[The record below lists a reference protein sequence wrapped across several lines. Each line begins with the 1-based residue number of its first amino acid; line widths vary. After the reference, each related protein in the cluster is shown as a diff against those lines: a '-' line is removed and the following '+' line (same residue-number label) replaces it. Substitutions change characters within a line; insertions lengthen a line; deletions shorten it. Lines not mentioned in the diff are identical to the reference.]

1 MAFLRNSLFA
11 AAAIAAAGATG
22 SLPAA
27 AAIVIDG
34 NLGDWNVT
42 VADNNGSVFTGANTS
57 YGIDGGPFIEDQSDT
72 AGDGGY
78 VGPEYGGQNYD
89 AEFMAAA
96 RNGNTLYVALV
107 SGQRPDNGLQRY
119 SPGDIRIVA
128 NGTTTYGIEV
138 GGGAGG
144 GAGTAQ
150 TEGAAGSFYN
160 LNSSGYTVSAAATPT
175 AQTVGSIWKNVTW
188 TNDPLGMNSP
198 VQFTINGGST
208 QVGTADYIF
217 TRNTVTTQH
226 SIIEFAFDIT
236 ALIGTGSGLLDIT
249 WGPSC
254 SNDLAEIFV
263 VVPSRDIPTPAP
275 AALPLFLV
283 GIGGMAMLRR
293 RRAGRSV

>member
-1 MAFLRNSLFA
+1 MRPIGPLGTADYIFTRNTVTTQHSIIELAFDITPL
-11 AAAIAAAGATG
+11 IGTG
-22 SLPAA
+22 
-27 AAIVIDG
+27 
-34 NLGDWNVT
+34 
-42 VADNNGSVFTGANTS
+42 
-57 YGIDGGPFIEDQSDT
+57 GGP
-72 AGDGGY
+72 GG
-78 VGPEYGGQNYD
+78 
-89 AEFMAAA
+89 
-96 RNGNTLYVALV
+96 
-107 SGQRPDNGLQRY
+107 
-119 SPGDIRIVA
+119 
-128 NGTTTYGIEV
+128 
-138 GGGAGG
+138 
-144 GAGTAQ
+144 AQ

-160 LNSSGYTVSAAATPT
+160 LNGSGYTSSETASPSA
-175 AQTVGSIWKNVTW
+175 QKVGTIWKNVTW

-254 SNDLAEIFV
+254 SNDLAEVFV

-275 AALPLFLV
+275 AALPLFLA
-283 GIGGMAMLRR
+283 GIGFMAMLRR